1 MSPWEDAGV
10 AKLYPEPQ
18 EIPSRF
24 RVDPRRHRPRW
35 LVDGAVVPFLGAAR
49 PVASRVATRSPAGLT
64 STALGEEAL
73 LTAADAQC
81 ALEAARR
88 AWSGGEGPWPTMS
101 IDARADAVARFARAV
116 ETHTD
121 EVATLLMW
129 EIGKSWPSARDEVTR
144 SVEYIRNTLSE
155 LATLREEE
163 RRPQIGTAGGT
174 THQARTHRRPLGKVL
189 CVAPFNYPVNEF
201 LTTVIPALLMG
212 NVVLAKTPRYGVL
225 ANLVLAE
232 AFRDCFPPGT
242 VALMP
247 GEGRVVL
254 PALMSSTEKD
264 IAQNPVGA
272 IDVFAFIGSE
282 GAANAILRSHPV
294 PITLHKILGLGAK
307 NAAVVLEGANLEAAT
322 AALVKGALGFN
333 GQRCTAEKL
342 VFVEESVADEFVS
355 RLAARVEDLTLGMPW
370 VDGVQV
376 TPLPEDSKLAA
387 MREYLDDAL
396 ARGARVANATGGRGV
411 FSLMR
416 PAVVCWVK
424 EGMRLYHEE
433 QFGPLLAIARFSD
446 ADEVLEWQRRSP
458 FGQQAA
464 VWGPLSSAA
473 PLVRQLG
480 RFVARVNYND
490 VCQRGPDSF
499 GFTATDKSGFGVLS
513 LREAILSFS
522 RPVLVQSPDA
532 AALETLAS

>member
-1 MSPWEDAGV
+1 M
-10 AKLYPEPQ
+10 
-18 EIPSRF
+18 
-24 RVDPRRHRPRW
+24 
-35 LVDGAVVPFLGAAR
+35 
-49 PVASRVATRSPAGLT
+49 
-64 STALGEEAL
+64 
-73 LTAADAQC
+73 
-81 ALEAARR
+81 
-88 AWSGGEGPWPTMS
+88 
-101 IDARADAVARFARAV
+101 
-116 ETHTD
+116 
-121 EVATLLMW
+121 
-129 EIGKSWPSARDEVTR
+129 
-144 SVEYIRNTLSE
+144 
-155 LATLREEE
+155 
-163 RRPQIGTAGGT
+163 
-174 THQARTHRRPLGKVL
+174 
-189 CVAPFNYPVNEF
+189 
-201 LTTVIPALLMG
+201 
-212 NVVLAKTPRYGVL
+212 
-225 ANLVLAE
+225 
-232 AFRDCFPPGT
+232 
-242 VALMP
+242 
-247 GEGRVVL
+247 
-254 PALMSSTEKD
+254 
-264 IAQNPVGA
+264 
-272 IDVFAFIGSE
+272 
-282 GAANAILRSHPV
+282 

-307 NAAVVLEGANLEAAT
+307 NAAVILEGANLEAAT

-342 VFVEESVADEFVS
+342 VFVEESVADELVS
-355 RLAARVEDLTLGMPW
+355 RLATRVEDLTLGMPW

-416 PAVVCWVK
+416 PAVVYWVK

-464 VWGPLSSAA
+464 VWGPLRSAA

-513 LREAILSFS
+513 LREALLSFS